1 MSAPRTA
8 RRLNRLLAALPWMIA
23 NPGASVDEV
32 VKRFDYDRTELAKD
46 LATVFVCGLPGYGPG
61 DLMVAYIDEDE
72 VVVEMA
78 DYFARPVRLTP
89 VEALGLL
96 AAGRALQSS
105 GQGSPELDSAVDK
118 LQRVVLPDAEEA
130 VAIELPEPPLVIE
143 LRDAAAQGLVTHIEH
158 ASVATG
164 EVTNRDIEPW
174 TVFSTLGNWYVSGW
188 CRMKDGERVFRID
201 RIRTAEPTGETFE
214 PSDEQPAH
222 EVRYTPNE
230 DDTQVTIRLSEN
242 AAWVAEHYPVEVFE
256 EDNGAKTIRMSVSD
270 PAVAARLLVRLGDSA
285 ELIEGEAVAEAV
297 EDLRARILE
306 RYRDIRSDD

>member
-32 VKRFDYDRTELAKD
+32 VERFDYDRSQLAKD

-78 DYFARPVRLTP
+78 DYFAQPVRLTP
-89 VEALGLL
+89 IEALGLL

-105 GQGSPELDSAVDK
+105 GQGSAELDSAVDK
-118 LQRVVLPDAEEA
+118 LQRVLLPDAGEA
-130 VAIELPEPPLVIE
+130 VVVELPEPPLVPE
-143 LRDAAAQGLVTHIEH
+143 LRDAAATGLVTHIEH

-164 EVTNRDIEPW
+164 EVTSRDIEPW
-174 TVFSTLGNWYVSGW
+174 AVFSTLGNWYVSAW
-188 CRMKDGERVFRID
+188 CRLKEGERVFRID
-201 RIRTAEPTGETFE
+201 RIRTAEATGETFE
-214 PSDEQPAH
+214 PSSEEPVH

-230 DDTQVTIRLSEN
+230 DDTQVTIRLSES
-242 AAWVAEHYPVEVFE
+242 AAWVAEHYPVEIVDE
-256 EDNGAKTIRMSVSD
+256 GGGAKTIHMSVSD
-270 PAVAARLLVRLGDSA
+270 PAVAARLLVRLGDA
-285 ELIEGEAVAEAV
+285 ADLIEGEAVAESV
-297 EDLRARILE
+297 QDLRDKILARYPGI
-306 RYRDIRSDD
+306 RRDD

>member
-32 VKRFDYDRTELAKD
+32 VERFDYDRTELAKD

-78 DYFARPVRLTP
+78 DYFSRPVRLTP

-118 LQRVVLPDAEEA
+118 LQRVVLPDAEDA
-130 VAIELPEPPLVIE
+130 VAIELPEPPLVTE
-143 LRDAAAQGLVTHIEH
+143 LRDAAAQGQVTHIEH

-164 EVTNRDIEPW
+164 EVTSRDIEPW

-188 CRMKDGERVFRID
+188 CRLKDGERVFRID
-201 RIRTAEPTGETFE
+201 RIRTAEATGETFE
-214 PSDEQPAH
+214 PSEEEPAH

-230 DDTQVTIRLSEN
+230 DDTRVTIRLSES
-242 AAWVAEHYPVEVFE
+242 AAWVAEHYPVEVFD
-256 EDNGAKTIRMSVSD
+256 EDDGAKTIHMSVSD
-270 PAVAARLLVRLGDSA
+270 PAVAARLLVRLGDAA
-285 ELIEGEAVAEAV
+285 ELVEGEAVAQAEQ
-297 EDLRARILE
+297 ELRARILT
-306 RYRDIRSDD
+306 RYRDAGADD